1 MAKVDFQRMNAP
13 QPMQSPK
20 RSALRFAGALAGTL
34 AAAFLLSSCG
44 KVEIPKAPPPPEVLV
59 TPAVARDVPIYRDWV
74 GTLEGS
80 ENAQI
85 RSRVTGYVLK
95 RDYQEGALVKK
106 ATVLFELDPRPI
118 EAALAEAKGQLA
130 QAEAVQLASKA
141 EYERSRVLFAK
152 KVISEKEFINRTQLN
167 VSNLAK
173 IDAAKANVELAQL
186 NLKFC
191 KVDSPIDGIV
201 GIAQVQIGDL
211 VNANTTVLTSVSTL
225 NPIKIVFPIAEAE
238 FLSASKQVQNALT
251 VPFEKRPKS
260 IELVFADGSVYPE
273 KGRLLSVDLQAKA
286 STGTILVTALLPNPG
301 SVLRPGFFARARI
314 VAKTLEDAVVVPQR
328 AVSEIQGSYQI
339 GVIRPD
345 GTAEIRPVRMGARVG
360 GDWIVESGVRAGES
374 VVIEG
379 LQKIKSGA
387 LVAAKPWKRPRR
399 ESLEAVGER
408 PSP

>member
-1 MAKVDFQRMNAP
+1 MNAP
-13 QPMQSPK
+13 PIRLPK
-20 RSALRFAGALAGTL
+20 WLTLRFARTSLGAVVAF
-34 AAAFLLSSCG
+34 FLLSSCG
-44 KVEIPKAPPPPEVLV
+44 KVEVPKPPPPPEVLV
-59 TPAVARDVPIYRDWV
+59 TPAVTRDVPINRDWV

-85 RSRVTGYVLK
+85 RSRVTGIVLK

-106 ATVLFELDPRPI
+106 GMLLFEIDPRPT

-130 QAEAVQLASKA
+130 QAEAVQQASKA

-186 NLKFC
+186 NLGFC
-191 KVDSPIDGIV
+191 KVESPIDGIV

-225 NPIKIVFPIAEAE
+225 NPIKIVFPVAEAE
-238 FLSASKQVQNALT
+238 FLAASKQIQNALT

-286 STGTILVTALLPNPG
+286 STGTILVTALLPNPQ

-314 VAKTLEDAVVVPQR
+314 VARTLERAVIVPQR
-328 AVSEIQGSYQI
+328 AVGEIQGSYQV
-339 GVIRPD
+339 GVIAPD
-345 GTAEIRPVRMGARVG
+345 GTAEIRPVKVG
-360 GDWIVESGVRAGES
+360 TRIGDEWVIESGVRAGEN
-374 VVIEG
+374 VVVEG
-379 LQKIKSGA
+379 LQKIKSGSS
-387 LVAAKPWKRPRR
+387 VAAKPWKQRGEKPV
-399 ESLEAVGER
+399 EAVGER
-408 PSP
+408 PPT